1 MKVKIAIRMIWKNKL
16 VNLWMFLSM
25 TLISIT
31 LSLTSAWYLA
41 TLNPNNDLIFST
53 FNRKKNNLILGD
65 LVNGSQLQFLM
76 ILFFGFLLLVGTIYF
91 SIKQEDK
98 DWALLKLN
106 SLNNKEIIEILLF
119 RTLILNIIASV
130 LGIFLSRFFI
140 KAYVKFFFYFIF
152 KPGYDS
158 LLMVNLRP
166 GLQSSVISLLAI
178 FVMVI
183 IASLTASINV
193 IKTRPIDLFIK
204 SNEIATLSKRNIILR
219 AIIGL
224 ILFFI
229 FLYYTLIKPVETG
242 TIIDIQGVGAL
253 AIALVI
259 IVAPILIPK
268 FSSLIAKVLVLKN
281 SALASYCRGRVLM
294 NTQKNL
300 SLATPILL
308 AVIIPSI
315 FALFSEV
322 SVVRMNREYN
332 AQNKKMGEGIYAIIN
347 PTKIDAYAQ
356 EKLLEI
362 KGTQDLIITNT
373 LSYYDAA
380 EDDHYVGVNY
390 INDKSLM
397 VNLDLEAG
405 SIDNISKNKIGAI
418 NDYEL
423 VDEIKITYYN
433 GEEKTYNV
441 VAVFKSVPY
450 LLLPKIYIDYNS
462 NEFMQGLE
470 KIDNKLY
477 MSNSSIGKAKLEK
490 KVKKILPS
498 SRVLT
503 GSEDVNEYLKNFSDH
518 EFTTIKFLY
527 FPCMILALVIIAQN
541 IISLISFKEDDF
553 KLLFRMGFTRGEI
566 ILENLVEILATIF
579 SANIM
584 IIMVISIMLVK
595 FTKEFSINEI
605 TIGAN
610 LPIKVCLYLN
620 IFFIMICIV
629 ITVIVCL
636 LKTEKTNMVDSQI

>member
-65 LVNGSQLQFLM
+65 IVNGSQLQFLM
-76 ILFFGFLLLVGTIYF
+76 ILFFGFLLLIGTIYF

-315 FALFSEV
+315 FALFSEA

-405 SIDNISKNKIGAI
+405 SIDNISKNKIGAS

-423 VDEIKITYYN
+423 GDEIKITYYN
-433 GEEKTYNV
+433 GEEKTYEV
-441 VAVFKSVPY
+441 VAVFGSVPY
-450 LLLPKIYIDYNS
+450 LLLPKIYLDYNT
-462 NEFMQGLE
+462 NEFLPGLDKINNKIYINNLSLGKLELE
-470 KIDNKLY
+470 KEVL
-477 MSNSSIGKAKLEK
+477 
-490 KVKKILPS
+490 KILPNA
-498 SRVLT
+498 RVLK
-503 GSEDVNEYLKNFSDH
+503 GSEDVNEYLKNFSNH
-518 EFTTIKFLY
+518 EFETIKFLY

-579 SANIM
+579 SADIM

-620 IFFIMICIV
+620 IFFIIICIF

-636 LKTEKTNMVDSQI
+636 LKTEKTKMVDRQI

>member
-41 TLNPNNDLIFST
+41 TLDPNNDLIFST

-65 LVNGSQLQFLM
+65 IVNGSQLQFLM
-76 ILFFGFLLLVGTIYF
+76 ILFFGFLLLIGTIYF

-315 FALFSEV
+315 FALFSEA

-405 SIDNISKNKIGAI
+405 SIDNISKNKIGAS

-423 VDEIKITYYN
+423 GDEIKITYYN
-433 GEEKTYNV
+433 GEEKTYEV
-441 VAVFKSVPY
+441 VAVFGSVPY
-450 LLLPKIYIDYNS
+450 LLLPKIYLDYNT
-462 NEFMQGLE
+462 NEFLPGLDKINNKIYINNLSLGKLELE
-470 KIDNKLY
+470 KEVL
-477 MSNSSIGKAKLEK
+477 
-490 KVKKILPS
+490 KILPNA
-498 SRVLT
+498 RVLK
-503 GSEDVNEYLKNFSDH
+503 GSEDVNEYLKNFSNH
-518 EFTTIKFLY
+518 EFETIKFLY

-620 IFFIMICIV
+620 IFFIIICIF

-636 LKTEKTNMVDSQI
+636 LKTEKTKMVDRQI

>member
-219 AIIGL
+219 AIIDL

-315 FALFSEV
+315 FALFSEA

-405 SIDNISKNKIGAI
+405 SIDNISKNKIGAS

-423 VDEIKITYYN
+423 GDEIKITYYN

-462 NEFMQGLE
+462 NEFLKGLE

-477 MSNSSIGKAKLEK
+477 MSNSSIGKAELEK

-620 IFFIMICIV
+620 IFFIIICIV

-636 LKTEKTNMVDSQI
+636 LKTEKTKMVDRQI

>member
-65 LVNGSQLQFLM
+65 IVNGSQLQFLM

-242 TIIDIQGVGAL
+242 TIIDIPGVGAL

-315 FALFSEV
+315 FALFSEA

-405 SIDNISKNKIGAI
+405 SIDNISKNKIGAS

-423 VDEIKITYYN
+423 GDEIKITYYN

-462 NEFMQGLE
+462 NEFLQGLE

-477 MSNSSIGKAKLEK
+477 MSNSSIGKAELEK

-620 IFFIMICIV
+620 IFFIIICIV

-636 LKTEKTNMVDSQI
+636 LKTEKTKMVDRQI

>member
-193 IKTRPIDLFIK
+193 IKTKPIDLFIK

-259 IVAPILIPK
+259 IVVPILIPK

-405 SIDNISKNKIGAI
+405 SIDNISKNKIGAS

-423 VDEIKITYYN
+423 GDEIKITYYN

-462 NEFMQGLE
+462 NEFLQGLE

-477 MSNSSIGKAKLEK
+477 MSNSSIGKAELEK

-620 IFFIMICIV
+620 IFFIIICIV

-636 LKTEKTNMVDSQI
+636 LKTEKTKMVDRQI

>member
-315 FALFSEV
+315 FALFSEA

-405 SIDNISKNKIGAI
+405 SIDNISKNKIGAS

-423 VDEIKITYYN
+423 GDEIKITYYN

-462 NEFMQGLE
+462 NEFLQGLE

-477 MSNSSIGKAKLEK
+477 MSNSSIGKAELEK

-566 ILENLVEILATIF
+566 ILENLVEIMATIF

-620 IFFIMICIV
+620 IFFIIICIV

-636 LKTEKTNMVDSQI
+636 LKTEKTKMVDRQI

>member
-76 ILFFGFLLLVGTIYF
+76 ILFFGFLLLIGTIYF

-315 FALFSEV
+315 FALFSEA

-405 SIDNISKNKIGAI
+405 SIDNISKNKIGAS

-423 VDEIKITYYN
+423 GDEIKITYYN

-462 NEFMQGLE
+462 NEFLQGLE

-477 MSNSSIGKAKLEK
+477 MSNSNIGKAELEK

-620 IFFIMICIV
+620 IFFIIICIV
-629 ITVIVCL
+629 ITVILCL
-636 LKTEKTNMVDSQI
+636 LKTEKTKMVDRQI

>member
-1 MKVKIAIRMIWKNKL
+1 MIWKNKL

-65 LVNGSQLQFLM
+65 IVNGSQLQFLM
-76 ILFFGFLLLVGTIYF
+76 ILFFGFLLLIGTIYF

-315 FALFSEV
+315 FALFSEA

-405 SIDNISKNKIGAI
+405 SIDNISKNKIGAS

-423 VDEIKITYYN
+423 GDEIKITYYN
-433 GEEKTYNV
+433 GEEKTYEV
-441 VAVFKSVPY
+441 VAVFGSVPY
-450 LLLPKIYIDYNS
+450 LLLPKIYLDYNT
-462 NEFMQGLE
+462 NEFLPGLDKINNKIYINNLSLGKLELE
-470 KIDNKLY
+470 KEVL
-477 MSNSSIGKAKLEK
+477 
-490 KVKKILPS
+490 KILPNA
-498 SRVLT
+498 RVLK
-503 GSEDVNEYLKNFSDH
+503 GSEDVNEYLKNFSNH
-518 EFTTIKFLY
+518 EFETIKFLY

-579 SANIM
+579 SADIM

-620 IFFIMICIV
+620 IFFIIICIF

-636 LKTEKTNMVDSQI
+636 LKTEKTRMVDRQI

>member
-53 FNRKKNNLILGD
+53 FNRNKNNLILGD
-65 LVNGSQLQFLM
+65 IVNGSQLQFLM

-158 LLMVNLRP
+158 LLMVNLRS

-315 FALFSEV
+315 FALFSEA

-405 SIDNISKNKIGAI
+405 SIDNISKNKIGAS

-423 VDEIKITYYN
+423 GDEIKITYYN

-462 NEFMQGLE
+462 NEFLQGLE

-477 MSNSSIGKAKLEK
+477 MSNSSIGKAELEK

-541 IISLISFKEDDF
+541 IITLISFKEDDF

-620 IFFIMICIV
+620 IFFIIICIV

-636 LKTEKTNMVDSQI
+636 LKTEKTKMVDRQI

>member
-16 VNLWMFLSM
+16 VNLWMFLAM

-76 ILFFGFLLLVGTIYF
+76 ILFFGFLLLIGTIYF

-405 SIDNISKNKIGAI
+405 SIDNISKNKIGAS

-423 VDEIKITYYN
+423 GDEIKITYYN

-462 NEFMQGLE
+462 NEFLQGLE

-477 MSNSSIGKAKLEK
+477 MSNSSIGKAELEK

-579 SANIM
+579 STNIM

-620 IFFIMICIV
+620 IFFIIICIV

-636 LKTEKTNMVDSQI
+636 LKTEKTKMVDRQI

>member
-41 TLNPNNDLIFST
+41 TLSPNNDLIFST

-65 LVNGSQLQFLM
+65 IVNGSQLQFLM

-315 FALFSEV
+315 FALFSEA

-405 SIDNISKNKIGAI
+405 SIDNISKNKIGAS

-423 VDEIKITYYN
+423 GDEIKITYYN

-462 NEFMQGLE
+462 NEFLQGLE

-477 MSNSSIGKAKLEK
+477 MSNSSIGKAELEK

-620 IFFIMICIV
+620 IFFIIICIV

-636 LKTEKTNMVDSQI
+636 LKTEKTKMVDRQI

>member
-16 VNLWMFLSM
+16 VNLWMFLAM

-76 ILFFGFLLLVGTIYF
+76 ILFFGFLLLIGTIYF

-405 SIDNISKNKIGAI
+405 SIDNISKNKIGAS

-423 VDEIKITYYN
+423 GDEIKITYYN

-462 NEFMQGLE
+462 NEFLQGLE

-477 MSNSSIGKAKLEK
+477 MSNSSIGKAELEK

-620 IFFIMICIV
+620 IFFIIICIV

-636 LKTEKTNMVDSQI
+636 LKTEKTKMVDRQI

>member
-315 FALFSEV
+315 FALFSEA

-405 SIDNISKNKIGAI
+405 SIDNISKNKIGAS

-423 VDEIKITYYN
+423 GDEIKITYYN

-462 NEFMQGLE
+462 NEFLQGLE

-477 MSNSSIGKAKLEK
+477 MSNSSIGKAELEK

-503 GSEDVNEYLKNFSDH
+503 GSEDVNEYLKNFSNH

-579 SANIM
+579 SADIM

-620 IFFIMICIV
+620 IFFIIICIV

-636 LKTEKTNMVDSQI
+636 LKTEKTKMVDRQI

>member
-152 KPGYDS
+152 KPGYES

-183 IASLTASINV
+183 IASLTASINI

-300 SLATPILL
+300 SLAIPILL

-405 SIDNISKNKIGAI
+405 SIDNISKNKIGAS

-423 VDEIKITYYN
+423 GDEIKITYYN

-462 NEFMQGLE
+462 NEFLQGLE

-477 MSNSSIGKAKLEK
+477 MSNSSIGKAELEK

-620 IFFIMICIV
+620 IFFIIICIV

-636 LKTEKTNMVDSQI
+636 LKTEKTKMVDRQI

>member
-315 FALFSEV
+315 FALFSEA

-405 SIDNISKNKIGAI
+405 SIDNISKNKIGAS

-423 VDEIKITYYN
+423 GDEIKITYYN

-462 NEFMQGLE
+462 NEFLQGLE

-477 MSNSSIGKAKLEK
+477 MSNSSIGKAELEK

-620 IFFIMICIV
+620 IFFIIICIV

-636 LKTEKTNMVDSQI
+636 LKTEKTKMVDRQI

>member
-1 MKVKIAIRMIWKNKL
+1 M
-16 VNLWMFLSM
+16 
-25 TLISIT
+25 
-31 LSLTSAWYLA
+31 
-41 TLNPNNDLIFST
+41 
-53 FNRKKNNLILGD
+53 
-65 LVNGSQLQFLM
+65 NGSQLQFLM
-76 ILFFGFLLLVGTIYF
+76 ILFFGFLLLIGTIYF

-204 SNEIATLSKRNIILR
+204 SNEISTLSKRNIIVR

-315 FALFSEV
+315 FALFSEA
-322 SVVRMNREYN
+322 SVVRMNGEYN

-405 SIDNISKNKIGAI
+405 SIDNISKNKIGAS

-423 VDEIKITYYN
+423 GDEIKITYYN
-433 GEEKTYNV
+433 GEEKTYEV
-441 VAVFKSVPY
+441 VAVFGSVPY
-450 LLLPKIYIDYNS
+450 LLLPKIYLDYNT
-462 NEFMQGLE
+462 NEFLPGLDKINNKIYINNLSLGKLELE
-470 KIDNKLY
+470 KEVL
-477 MSNSSIGKAKLEK
+477 
-490 KVKKILPS
+490 KILPS

-503 GSEDVNEYLKNFSDH
+503 GSEDVNEYLKNFSNH

-579 SANIM
+579 SADIM

-620 IFFIMICIV
+620 IFFIIICIF

-636 LKTEKTNMVDSQI
+636 LKTEKTRMVDRQI

>member
-65 LVNGSQLQFLM
+65 IVNGSQLQFLM
-76 ILFFGFLLLVGTIYF
+76 ILFFGFLLLIGTIYF

-119 RTLILNIIASV
+119 RTLILNIIASI

-315 FALFSEV
+315 FALFSEA

-347 PTKIDAYAQ
+347 PTKIDAYVQ

-405 SIDNISKNKIGAI
+405 SIDDISKNKIGAS

-423 VDEIKITYYN
+423 GDEIKITYYN
-433 GEEKTYNV
+433 GEEKTYEV
-441 VAVFKSVPY
+441 VAVFGSVPY
-450 LLLPKIYIDYNS
+450 LLLPKIYLDYNT
-462 NEFMQGLE
+462 NEFLPGLDKINNKIYINNLSLGKLELE
-470 KIDNKLY
+470 KEVL
-477 MSNSSIGKAKLEK
+477 
-490 KVKKILPS
+490 KILPNA
-498 SRVLT
+498 RVLK
-503 GSEDVNEYLKNFSDH
+503 GSEDVNEYLKNFSNH
-518 EFTTIKFLY
+518 EFETIKFLY

-579 SANIM
+579 SADIM

-620 IFFIMICIV
+620 IFFIIICIF

-636 LKTEKTNMVDSQI
+636 LKTEKTRMVDRQI

>member
-41 TLNPNNDLIFST
+41 TLNPNNDLIFSA

-65 LVNGSQLQFLM
+65 IVNGSQLQFLM

-158 LLMVNLRP
+158 LLMVNLRS

-315 FALFSEV
+315 FALFSEA

-405 SIDNISKNKIGAI
+405 SIDNISKNKIGAS

-423 VDEIKITYYN
+423 GDEIKITYYN

-462 NEFMQGLE
+462 NEFLQGLE

-477 MSNSSIGKAKLEK
+477 MSNSSIGKAELEK

-541 IISLISFKEDDF
+541 IITLISFKEDDF

-620 IFFIMICIV
+620 IFFIIICIV

-636 LKTEKTNMVDSQI
+636 LKTEKTKMVDRKI

>member
-41 TLNPNNDLIFST
+41 TLNPNNDLIFSI

-140 KAYVKFFFYFIF
+140 EAYVKFFFYFIF

-253 AIALVI
+253 AIAIVI

-315 FALFSEV
+315 FALFSEA

-380 EDDHYVGVNY
+380 EDDNYVGVNY

-397 VNLDLEAG
+397 ANLDLEAG
-405 SIDNISKNKIGAI
+405 SIDNISKNKIGAS

-423 VDEIKITYYN
+423 GDEIKITYYN

-462 NEFMQGLE
+462 NEFLRGLE

-477 MSNSSIGKAKLEK
+477 MSNSSIGKAELEK

-620 IFFIMICIV
+620 IFFIIICIV

-636 LKTEKTNMVDSQI
+636 LKTEKTKMVDRQI

>member
-65 LVNGSQLQFLM
+65 IVNGSQLQFLM
-76 ILFFGFLLLVGTIYF
+76 ILFFGFLLLIGTIYF

-204 SNEIATLSKRNIILR
+204 SNEISTLSKRNIIVR

-315 FALFSEV
+315 FALFSEA

-405 SIDNISKNKIGAI
+405 SIDNISKNKIGAS

-423 VDEIKITYYN
+423 GDEIKITYYN
-433 GEEKTYNV
+433 GEEKTYEV
-441 VAVFKSVPY
+441 VAVFESVPY
-450 LLLPKIYIDYNS
+450 LLLPKIYLDYNT
-462 NEFMQGLE
+462 NEFLPGLDKINNKIYINNLSLGKLELE
-470 KIDNKLY
+470 KEVL
-477 MSNSSIGKAKLEK
+477 
-490 KVKKILPS
+490 KILPNA
-498 SRVLT
+498 RVLK
-503 GSEDVNEYLKNFSDH
+503 GSEDVNEYLKNFSNH
-518 EFTTIKFLY
+518 EFETIKFLY

-579 SANIM
+579 SADIM

-620 IFFIMICIV
+620 IFFIIICIF

-636 LKTEKTNMVDSQI
+636 LKTEKTRMVDRQI

>member
-158 LLMVNLRP
+158 LLMVNLMP

-300 SLATPILL
+300 SLAIPILL

-380 EDDHYVGVNY
+380 EDDYYVGVNY

-405 SIDNISKNKIGAI
+405 SIDNISKNKIGAS

-423 VDEIKITYYN
+423 GDEIKITYYN

-462 NEFMQGLE
+462 NEFLQGLE

-477 MSNSSIGKAKLEK
+477 MSNSSIGKAELEK

-620 IFFIMICIV
+620 IFFIIICIV

-636 LKTEKTNMVDSQI
+636 LKTEKTKMVDRQI

>member
-130 LGIFLSRFFI
+130 FGIFLSRFFI
-140 KAYVKFFFYFIF
+140 EAYVKFFFYFIF

-193 IKTRPIDLFIK
+193 IKTKPIDLFIK

-397 VNLDLEAG
+397 ANLDLEAG
-405 SIDNISKNKIGAI
+405 SIDNISKNKIGAS

-423 VDEIKITYYN
+423 GDEIKITYYN

-462 NEFMQGLE
+462 NEFLQGLE

-477 MSNSSIGKAKLEK
+477 MSNSSIGKAELEK

-620 IFFIMICIV
+620 IFFIIICIV

-636 LKTEKTNMVDSQI
+636 LKTEKTKMVDRQI

>member
-65 LVNGSQLQFLM
+65 IVNGSQLQFLM

-140 KAYVKFFFYFIF
+140 EAYVKFFFYFIF

-204 SNEIATLSKRNIILR
+204 SNEIATLSKRKIILR

-315 FALFSEV
+315 FALFSEA

-397 VNLDLEAG
+397 ANLDLEAG
-405 SIDNISKNKIGAI
+405 SIDNISKNKIGAS

-423 VDEIKITYYN
+423 GDEIKITYYN

-462 NEFMQGLE
+462 NEFLQGLE

-477 MSNSSIGKAKLEK
+477 MSNSSIGKAELEK

-579 SANIM
+579 SADIM

-620 IFFIMICIV
+620 IFFIIICIV

-636 LKTEKTNMVDSQI
+636 LKTEKTKMVDRQI

>member
-1 MKVKIAIRMIWKNKL
+1 MIWKNKL

-315 FALFSEV
+315 FALFSEA

-405 SIDNISKNKIGAI
+405 SIDNISKNKIGAS

-423 VDEIKITYYN
+423 GDEIKITYYN

-462 NEFMQGLE
+462 NEFLQGLE

-477 MSNSSIGKAKLEK
+477 MSNSSIGKAELEK

-620 IFFIMICIV
+620 IFFIIICIV

-636 LKTEKTNMVDSQI
+636 LKTEKTKMVDRQI

>member
-16 VNLWMFLSM
+16 VNLWMFLAM

-65 LVNGSQLQFLM
+65 IVNGSQLQFLM
-76 ILFFGFLLLVGTIYF
+76 ILFFGFLLLIGTIYF

-204 SNEIATLSKRNIILR
+204 SNEIATLSNRNIILR

-224 ILFFI
+224 
-229 FLYYTLIKPVETG
+229 
-242 TIIDIQGVGAL
+242 
-253 AIALVI
+253 

-405 SIDNISKNKIGAI
+405 SIDNISKNKIGAS

-423 VDEIKITYYN
+423 GDEIKITYYN

-462 NEFMQGLE
+462 NEFLQGLE

-477 MSNSSIGKAKLEK
+477 MSNSSIGKAELEK

-620 IFFIMICIV
+620 IFFIIICIV

-636 LKTEKTNMVDSQI
+636 LKTEKTKMVDRQI

>member
-140 KAYVKFFFYFIF
+140 EVYVKFFFYFIF

-315 FALFSEV
+315 FALFSEA

-397 VNLDLEAG
+397 ANLDLEAG
-405 SIDNISKNKIGAI
+405 SIANISKNKIGAS

-423 VDEIKITYYN
+423 GDEIKITYYN

-462 NEFMQGLE
+462 NEFLQGLE

-477 MSNSSIGKAKLEK
+477 MSNSSIGKAELEK

-579 SANIM
+579 SADIM

-620 IFFIMICIV
+620 IFFIIICIV

-636 LKTEKTNMVDSQI
+636 LKTEKTKMVDRQI

>member
-204 SNEIATLSKRNIILR
+204 SNEIATLSNRNIILR

-405 SIDNISKNKIGAI
+405 SIDNISKNKIGAS

-423 VDEIKITYYN
+423 GDEIKITYYN

-462 NEFMQGLE
+462 NEFLQGLE

-477 MSNSSIGKAKLEK
+477 MSNSSIGKAELEK

-636 LKTEKTNMVDSQI
+636 LKTEKTKMVDRQI

>member
-76 ILFFGFLLLVGTIYF
+76 ILFFGFLLLIGTIYF

-397 VNLDLEAG
+397 ANLDLEAG
-405 SIDNISKNKIGAI
+405 SIDNISKNKIGAS

-423 VDEIKITYYN
+423 GDEIKITYYN

-462 NEFMQGLE
+462 NEFLQGLE

-477 MSNSSIGKAKLEK
+477 MSNSSIGKAELEK

-620 IFFIMICIV
+620 IFFIIICIV

-636 LKTEKTNMVDSQI
+636 LKTEKTKMVDRQI

>member
-16 VNLWMFLSM
+16 VNLWMFLAM

-65 LVNGSQLQFLM
+65 IVNGSQLQFLM

-405 SIDNISKNKIGAI
+405 SIDNISKNKIGAS

-423 VDEIKITYYN
+423 GDEIKITYYN

-462 NEFMQGLE
+462 NEFLQGLE

-477 MSNSSIGKAKLEK
+477 MSNSSIGKAELEK

-620 IFFIMICIV
+620 IFFIIICIV

-636 LKTEKTNMVDSQI
+636 LKTEKTKMVDRQI

>member
-53 FNRKKNNLILGD
+53 FNRKENNLILGD

-140 KAYVKFFFYFIF
+140 EAYVKFFFYFIF

-315 FALFSEV
+315 FALFSEA

-397 VNLDLEAG
+397 ANLDLEAG
-405 SIDNISKNKIGAI
+405 SIDNISKNKIGAS

-423 VDEIKITYYN
+423 GDEIKITYYN

-462 NEFMQGLE
+462 NEFLQGLE

-477 MSNSSIGKAKLEK
+477 MSNSSIGKAELEK

-620 IFFIMICIV
+620 IFFIIICIV

-636 LKTEKTNMVDSQI
+636 LKTEKTKMVDRQI

>member
-119 RTLILNIIASV
+119 RTLILNFIASV

-183 IASLTASINV
+183 IASLTASINI

-315 FALFSEV
+315 FALFSEA

-405 SIDNISKNKIGAI
+405 SIDNISKNKIGAS

-423 VDEIKITYYN
+423 GDEIKITYYN

-462 NEFMQGLE
+462 NEFLQGLE

-477 MSNSSIGKAKLEK
+477 MSNSSIGKAELEK

-503 GSEDVNEYLKNFSDH
+503 GSEDVNEYLKNFSNH
-518 EFTTIKFLY
+518 EFTTIRFLY

-620 IFFIMICIV
+620 IFFIIICIV

-636 LKTEKTNMVDSQI
+636 LKTEKTKMVDRQI

>member
-16 VNLWMFLSM
+16 VNLWMFLAM

-166 GLQSSVISLLAI
+166 GLQSSVISLVAI

-193 IKTRPIDLFIK
+193 IKTKPIDLFIK

-315 FALFSEV
+315 FALFSEA

-405 SIDNISKNKIGAI
+405 SIDNISKNKIGAS

-423 VDEIKITYYN
+423 GDEIKITYYN

-462 NEFMQGLE
+462 NEFLQGLE

-477 MSNSSIGKAKLEK
+477 MSNSSIGKAELEK

-620 IFFIMICIV
+620 IFFIIICIV

-636 LKTEKTNMVDSQI
+636 LKTEKTKMVDRQI

>member
-65 LVNGSQLQFLM
+65 IVNGSQLQFLM
-76 ILFFGFLLLVGTIYF
+76 ILFFGFLLLIGTIYF

-315 FALFSEV
+315 FALFSEA

-405 SIDNISKNKIGAI
+405 SIDNISKNKIGAS

-423 VDEIKITYYN
+423 GDEIKITYYN

-462 NEFMQGLE
+462 NEFLQGLE

-477 MSNSSIGKAKLEK
+477 MSNSSIGKAELEK

-503 GSEDVNEYLKNFSDH
+503 GSEDVNEYLKNFSNH

-620 IFFIMICIV
+620 IFFIIICIV

-636 LKTEKTNMVDSQI
+636 LKTEKTKMVDRQI

>member
-76 ILFFGFLLLVGTIYF
+76 FLFFGFLLLVGTIYF

-204 SNEIATLSKRNIILR
+204 SNEIVTLSKRNIILR

-315 FALFSEV
+315 FALFSEA

-405 SIDNISKNKIGAI
+405 SIDNISKNKIGAS

-423 VDEIKITYYN
+423 GDEIKITYYN

-462 NEFMQGLE
+462 NEFLQGLE

-477 MSNSSIGKAKLEK
+477 MSNSSIGKAELEK

-503 GSEDVNEYLKNFSDH
+503 GSEDVNEYLKNFSNH

-620 IFFIMICIV
+620 IFFIIICIV

-636 LKTEKTNMVDSQI
+636 LKTEKTKMVDRQI

>member
-53 FNRKKNNLILGD
+53 FNRNKNNLILGD

-315 FALFSEV
+315 FALFSEA

-347 PTKIDAYAQ
+347 PTKIDDYAQ

-405 SIDNISKNKIGAI
+405 SIDNISKNKIGAS

-423 VDEIKITYYN
+423 GDEIKITYYN

-462 NEFMQGLE
+462 NEFLQGLE

-477 MSNSSIGKAKLEK
+477 MSNSSIGKAELEK

-620 IFFIMICIV
+620 IFFIIICIV

-636 LKTEKTNMVDSQI
+636 LKTEKTKMVDRQI

>member
-166 GLQSSVISLLAI
+166 GLQSSVISLVAI

-193 IKTRPIDLFIK
+193 IKTKPIDLFIK

-315 FALFSEV
+315 FALFSEA

-405 SIDNISKNKIGAI
+405 SIDNISKNKIGAS

-423 VDEIKITYYN
+423 GDEIKITYYN

-462 NEFMQGLE
+462 NEFLQGLE

-477 MSNSSIGKAKLEK
+477 MSNSSIGKAELEK

-620 IFFIMICIV
+620 IFFIIICIV

-636 LKTEKTNMVDSQI
+636 LKTEKTKMVDRQI

>member
-65 LVNGSQLQFLM
+65 IVNGSQLQFLM
-76 ILFFGFLLLVGTIYF
+76 ILFFGFLLLIGTIYF

-405 SIDNISKNKIGAI
+405 SIDNISKNKIGAS

-423 VDEIKITYYN
+423 GDEIKITYYN

-462 NEFMQGLE
+462 NEFLQGLE

-477 MSNSSIGKAKLEK
+477 MSNSSIGKAELEK

-620 IFFIMICIV
+620 IFFIIICIV

-636 LKTEKTNMVDSQI
+636 LKTEKTKMVDRQI

>member
-130 LGIFLSRFFI
+130 FGIFLSRFFI
-140 KAYVKFFFYFIF
+140 EAYVKFFFYFIF

-193 IKTRPIDLFIK
+193 IKTKPIDLFIK

-405 SIDNISKNKIGAI
+405 SIDNISKNKIGAS

-423 VDEIKITYYN
+423 GDEIKITYYN

-462 NEFMQGLE
+462 NEFLQGLE

-477 MSNSSIGKAKLEK
+477 MSNSSIGKAELEK

-620 IFFIMICIV
+620 IFFIIICIV

-636 LKTEKTNMVDSQI
+636 LKTEKTKMVDRQI

>member
-65 LVNGSQLQFLM
+65 IVNGSQLQFLM
-76 ILFFGFLLLVGTIYF
+76 ILFFGFLLLIGTIYF

-315 FALFSEV
+315 FALFSES

-405 SIDNISKNKIGAI
+405 SIDDISKNKIGAS

-423 VDEIKITYYN
+423 GDEIKITYYN
-433 GEEKTYNV
+433 GEEKTYEV
-441 VAVFKSVPY
+441 VAVFGSVPY
-450 LLLPKIYIDYNS
+450 LLLPKIYLDYNT
-462 NEFMQGLE
+462 NEFLPGLDKINNKIYINNLSLGKLELE
-470 KIDNKLY
+470 KEVL
-477 MSNSSIGKAKLEK
+477 
-490 KVKKILPS
+490 KILPNA
-498 SRVLT
+498 RVLK
-503 GSEDVNEYLKNFSDH
+503 GSEDVNEYLKNFSNH
-518 EFTTIKFLY
+518 EFETIKFLY

-620 IFFIMICIV
+620 IFFIIICIV

-636 LKTEKTNMVDSQI
+636 LKTEKTKMVDRQI